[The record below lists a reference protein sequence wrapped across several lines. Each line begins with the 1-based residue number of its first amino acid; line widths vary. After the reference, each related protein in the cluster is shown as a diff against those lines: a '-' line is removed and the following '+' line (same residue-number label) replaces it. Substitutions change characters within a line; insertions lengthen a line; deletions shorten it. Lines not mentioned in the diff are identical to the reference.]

1 MPPRI
6 PRAHIARCCKTSIE
20 RAGPAATA
28 PLTSLFAALSIHQ
41 TPQTTMV
48 TQVRHA
54 SILGDLRDNA
64 GAYNKRIRKGQGAS
78 SGYGK
83 TSGRGHKG
91 QGQHGKVKPWFQGGQ
106 TPLIFKHG
114 RMGFTNHGKENI
126 AHINL
131 SRLQAWIDAGRLD
144 ASKPITPRELIKAKM
159 IGRIPDGI
167 KLLAHGRY
175 EEPQEGEA
183 LIKQPIDICVSRA
196 SEQAIKAIEAAGGK
210 VVTRYYTKEAI
221 RNLIAGKSV
230 NTTMPLPLGKQFVA
244 PALEKLNAAPY
255 LYRLPDPVGRWHIEY
270 YRDPAHR
277 GYLSHQLKRGESP
290 SLFFQVPSKKLK
302 KKVVKAKTAEQLD
315 KKLFQLRNM
324 SLFGQSPPDESPSMH
339 SSFARSR
346 ASLFD
351 EDNEST
357 TASQTQSAS
366 NSLFQDESSPWDMPA
381 PRRQKSRADLLRH
394 LLSAADVP
402 ESYIEAFDAVVLDN
416 GSNGK
421 IQASGVSR
429 VLAASKLD
437 ADSQAKIMNIIA
449 PGGGVAALG
458 CNEFSVLLALVGLAQ
473 EGEIVSLDSVDE
485 RRKNLPKPKL
495 SGITDRPSAEQVFAG
510 TSDLGAK
517 LPQRPVT
524 PPAKD
529 TSPYMSRTPT
539 NFRKPSMDYQDDPW
553 NSPDVHKNHKHAA
566 APPPQPTNGV
576 DAQADDMKSH
586 GANGAT
592 SNGER
597 DSPADAPPV
606 RTTSS
611 FTTNTV
617 SSSTTTAAADDVLV
631 ATEPV
636 RQTAYAPVQSP
647 SAAWGA
653 EFFGPTGNPDV
664 AASPF
669 GPPGGPLGGGNIG
682 EPRPVPTTRTIGNSR
697 TGGAL
702 EENIL
707 VTLMPE
713 KEGMFMFQH
722 HNYEVASLRR
732 GSKVIRR
739 YSDFVWLLDCLHKRY
754 PFRVLP
760 LLPPKRVSVNG
771 NHLSNDGAFIE
782 KRRRGL
788 ARFLNAIVRHPVLSQ
803 EQLVIMFLTVPTE
816 LSVWR
821 KQANLTVQDEF
832 TGRPLPPGLEDSLSP
847 QLEDLFSQTRNG
859 MRRSAE
865 LYISVC
871 SIMDRLVKRNEGV
884 AADHARIAM
893 SLTSLTE
900 TTNDTY
906 ATDTNEVPLLNDGLV
921 AMSKHLRTSQTL
933 MEDEA
938 RAWDAGVLED
948 LKRQRDALVSMRDLF
963 DRRERLDRDN
973 IPFLEKRIQNNE
985 TKLANLRAKPEGL
998 VKPGEIEKVV
1008 EAIIKDKESIVN
1020 QHNRS
1025 VFVKECIRDE
1035 LITFQSTQYHVS
1047 RWNQDWA
1054 QERVKYSEMLADNW
1068 RQLLDHLEGMPLGD

>member
-6 PRAHIARCCKTSIE
+6 PTSHIIRCCRTSIE
-20 RAGPAATA
+20 RPRLTTA
-28 PLTSLFAALSIHQ
+28 PLASLFAALSIQNPPRQ
-41 TPQTTMV
+41 TLSQA
-48 TQVRHA
+48 RHA
-54 SILGDLRDNA
+54 SILSDLRDNR
-64 GAYNKRIRKGQGAS
+64 GAYNKRIRKGRGAS

-114 RMGFTNHGKENI
+114 RMGFVNHGKENI

-131 SRLQAWIDAGRLD
+131 TRLQAWIDAGRID
-144 ASKPITPRELIKAKM
+144 PTKPITPKELIACNL

-175 EEPQEGEA
+175 DKPAEGTP
-183 LIKQPIDICVSRA
+183 IMKQPIDIIVSRA
-196 SEQAIKAIEAAGGK
+196 SAKAIQAIESAGGK
-210 VVTRYYTKEAI
+210 IVTRYYTKEAI
-221 RNLIAGKSV
+221 RNLISGKSV
-230 NTTMPLPLGKQFVA
+230 STSEPLPVGKEFVE
-244 PALEKLNAAPY
+244 PALEKLRQGPY

-277 GYLSHQLKRGESP
+277 GYLSHQLKPGESP
-290 SLFFQVPSKKLK
+290 SLFFRVPSKTIK
-302 KKVVKAKTAEQLD
+302 KKVAKVKEVEQSD
-315 KKLFQLRNM
+315 KKLFQLRKSNM
-324 SLFGQSPPDESPSMH
+324 SLFGTSPPDESPSMH

-351 EDNEST
+351 EEDSM

-366 NSLFQDESSPWDMPA
+366 NSLFQDDASPWDMPT
-381 PRRQKSRADLLRH
+381 PRKQKSRADLLRN
-394 LLSAADVP
+394 LLSAADAP
-402 ESYIEAFDAVVLDN
+402 DSYIETFDTVVRDGGGGAN
-416 GSNGK
+416 VSS
-421 IQASGVSR
+421 AGVSR
-429 VLAASKLD
+429 VLAAAALD
-437 ADSQAKIMNIIA
+437 ADAQAKIMSIIA
-449 PGGGVAALG
+449 PAGGEVALG
-458 CNEFSVLLALVGLAQ
+458 RNEFNVLLALVGLAQ
-473 EGEIVSLDSVDE
+473 EGETVSLDSVDE
-485 RRKNLPKPKL
+485 RRRNLPQIRLP
-495 SGITDRPSAEQVFAG
+495 GITDQPSTEQVFAG
-510 TSDLGAK
+510 TSELGAK

-529 TSPYMSRTPT
+529 STSSTSRTPT
-539 NFRKPSMDYQDDPW
+539 TTFRKPSMDYQDDPW
-553 NSPDVHKNHKHAA
+553 NTPDVHKNHKHSAGPPKPVNGE
-566 APPPQPTNGV
+566 APPDETNIADTNGNNN
-576 DAQADDMKSH
+576 
-586 GANGAT
+586 GNGNGNGAR
-592 SNGER
+592 G
-597 DSPADAPPV
+597 SPIAPPS
-606 RTTSS
+606 RTTST
-611 FTTNTV
+611 FTTAVASTANDSAPEPTRQ
-617 SSSTTTAAADDVLV
+617 SSFGPA
-631 ATEPV
+631 
-636 RQTAYAPVQSP
+636 QSP
-647 SAAWGA
+647 SGAWGS
-653 EFFGPTGNPDV
+653 EFFGGAVGNPDV
-664 AASPF
+664 GASPF
-669 GPPGGPLGGGNIG
+669 GPPGGSNGGRDPG
-682 EPRPVPTTRTIGNSR
+682 EPRPGPTSRTIGSGR
-697 TGGAL
+697 TGSAL
-702 EENIL
+702 EENII
-707 VTLMPE
+707 VSLMPE

-722 HNYEVASLRR
+722 HNYEVASIRR

-754 PFRVLP
+754 PFRILP
-760 LLPPKRVSVNG
+760 LLPPKRVAVNG

-788 ARFLNAIVRHPVLSQ
+788 ARFLNALVRHPILSQ

-821 KQANLTVQDEF
+821 KQANLSVQDEF
-832 TGRPLPPGLEDSLSP
+832 AGRALPPGLEDSLSP
-847 QLEDLFSQTRNG
+847 QLEDLFIQTRAG
-859 MRRSAE
+859 VRRSAE
-865 LYISVC
+865 LYINVC
-871 SIMDRLVKRNEGV
+871 SVMDRLVKRNEGV

-900 TTNDTY
+900 TTADTY

-938 RAWDAGVLED
+938 RAWDEGVLED
-948 LKRQRDALVSMRDLF
+948 LKRQRDALVSLRDLF

-973 IPFLEKRIQNNE
+973 IPYLEKRIQSNE
-985 TKLANLRAKPEGL
+985 TKLANLRGKPEGM

-1035 LITFQSTQYHVS
+1035 LIIFQSTQYHVS
-1047 RWNQDWA
+1047 HWNQDWA

-1068 RQLLDHLEGMPLGD
+1068 RRLMDELEGMPLGD